1 MTNREFINSLTDEE
15 LADCIVNDD
24 FLNIA
29 CLENRAYIYDLK
41 DCVRCVLNWLQK
53 DVEDLTSDN
62 ISYNIQSVKHKD

>member
-1 MTNREFINSLTDEE
+1 MTNREFIDSLTDEE

-29 CLENRAYIYDLK
+29 CLENRACIHDLK
-41 DCVRCVLNWLQK
+41 DCVRCVLNWPQK

-62 ISYNIQSVKHKD
+62 ISYNIQSVKHKN